1 MDKEVPVSE
10 GQELKVNIDSVGE
23 KGDGIAKIKGFILF
37 VPGTKK
43 GDKLRVKI
51 TKVLPKIGF
60 AEKIKEKPKFD
71 DTITDSE
78 DFGSDFDFDVD

>member
-10 GQELKVNIDSVGE
+10 GQELKVSIDSVGE

-37 VPGTKK
+37 VPGAKK

-60 AEKIKEKPKFD
+60 AEKIKEQPKFD
-71 DTITDSE
+71 DTIVDSE
-78 DFGSDFDFDVD
+78 DFGSDIDFERE